1 MEADY
6 ESITPEAEAFL
17 AGLSGRLRLGPFAD
31 VDVYCV
37 HRSGSTVCLRNIGVR
52 GQRGTGKGTAA
63 MEALMDLA
71 DETGADLH
79 IQPSGDD
86 DAGTA
91 RLEGWYRR
99 LGCVDDTEPGRLSYV
114 PGSRHAPRP

>member
-1 MEADY
+1 MEAVY
-6 ESITPEAEAFL
+6 ESITPEARAL
-17 AGLSGRLRLGPFAD
+17 LRDLSGRLRTGPFEG

-52 GQRGTGKGTAA
+52 GKRGTGKGTAA

-91 RLEGWYRR
+91 RLDEWYRR
-99 LGCVDDTEPGRLSYV
+99 LGCVDDAEPGRLRYL
-114 PGSRHAPRP
+114 PGSRNAPRP